1 MVTGISELESA
12 SNALGAAL
20 DEYLDA
26 CFATRNPKIAS
37 KTESIVCVPN
47 SNSHEF
53 IAQEYPRATFFEAQI
68 QRAKAAIGEAIN
80 SSSVTAPMKVLPTEV
95 LTRIFRLAI
104 GTEPC
109 TLNLWPVETQYLVL
123 LTHVCAHWRRI
134 IVGTPLF
141 WTHIDATPHI
151 YNSERLQDRSRTFLD
166 RAGSAPLELHISTPY
181 PTDEYWEA
189 TGLNEFF
196 IPLIPRIQSLDLDVR
211 IEYTGSYDACAS
223 AISFASSVLSK
234 CFGTSYLPETLSQA
248 SLRMNICNHIGHLFI
263 ESAEAEPG
271 DNQLLLEAPETHLRN
286 VWGGIRVLRLA
297 SIFPSW
303 TSIAYSGLVEL
314 SLGTYDGYNRVD
326 ISVYHL
332 AQILSSSPELRV
344 LDFGLCIIP
353 SDNLPT
359 AVSLPHLQTLIM
371 RPKSRNDLE
380 YVMRLFTPGSEPLH
394 MAICSSLADPDETYT
409 TAEIARF
416 FARSNVATLHFVGIT
431 SCLELLSL
439 VNGLQ
444 TLALTIYSSEDMKS
458 IFAYEK
464 PCHLHP
470 KRLHLLS
477 VNPDELAI
485 DTLLQLAKLYVPQR
499 LVVWVPYTITRGPVP
514 KIHSTTLV
522 EQELS
527 NIGITGKVVISKS
540 LNPTAYSLMSF

>member
-26 CFATRNPKIAS
+26 CFATPNPKITS
-37 KTESIVCVPN
+37 KTESVVCVPN

-151 YNSERLQDRSRTFLD
+151 YNSERLQDRSRIFLE
-166 RAGSAPLELHISTPY
+166 RAGSSPLELHISTPY

-196 IPLIPRIQSLDLDVR
+196 IPLIPRIQSLDLD
-211 IEYTGSYDACAS
+211 
-223 AISFASSVLSK
+223 FASSVLSK
-234 CFGTSYLPETLSQA
+234 CFGTSCLPETLSQA
-248 SLRMNICNHIGHLFI
+248 SLRTSICNHIGHLFI
-263 ESAEAEPG
+263 ESAEAGPG

-314 SLGTYDGYNRVD
+314 SLGTYDSYNRVD

-371 RPKSRNDLE
+371 RPKSKSDLE
-380 YVMRLFTPGSEPLH
+380 YVMRLLTPGSEPLH
-394 MAICSSLADPDETYT
+394 MAICSSLAGPDETYT

-431 SCLELLSL
+431 SCLGLLSL

-444 TLALTIYSSEDMKS
+444 TLTLTIYSSEDMKS

-485 DTLLQLAKLYVPQR
+485 GTLLQLAKLYVPQR

-540 LNPTAYSLMSF
+540 PNPTEYSLMSF